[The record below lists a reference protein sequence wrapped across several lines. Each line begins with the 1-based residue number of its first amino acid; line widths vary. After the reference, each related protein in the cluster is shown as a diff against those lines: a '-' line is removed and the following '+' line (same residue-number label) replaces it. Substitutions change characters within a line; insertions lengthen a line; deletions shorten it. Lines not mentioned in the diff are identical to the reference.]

1 MQLRCCPYY
10 TARNLK
16 DGADILFM
24 PYNYLLDK
32 KVNLKTFN
40 KKIQKVLFSDQYL
53 ILKLRKSNNIEM
65 QNTVVIFDEAHNVVK
80 YQFY

>member
-1 MQLRCCPYY
+1 MYYQATCNKSNLLFFSTNIRCCPYY

-32 KVNLKTFN
+32 KVTFFS
-40 KKIQKVLFSDQYL
+40 IFLLLFIINCL
-53 ILKLRKSNNIEM
+53 LL
-65 QNTVVIFDEAHNVVK
+65 VA
-80 YQFY
+80 